1 MSTHLILTILMKFKN
16 ILFLTTLTASYSWIQ
31 SSFAQDIENTNKD
44 IQELQPFE
52 ATAQQNPVD
61 LGMPTVS
68 VKIDQEDLE
77 KINFINPEDALKYSP
92 NINVRKRFI
101 GDQNGV
107 LSIRGNSVFQNA
119 RTLVFADGVNLT
131 DLLFNRWNG
140 SPKWQIISPDEVQ
153 SVEIYYGPY
162 SAQYSGNSMNGVVNY
177 FTKMPIEKE
186 GVIRASYFS
195 QNYKAYGTDDHF
207 DGYKGFASFGNRSGK
222 FSYYGFYQRLENE
235 SQPQSFVRKVAP
247 DAANGT
253 EIAVTGVFL
262 DKDPGNTDRAVYGA
276 YSFNNTEQDLFKFK
290 GAYDFSDEIRGQFTL
305 GLWNTS
311 LDNDRVDNYLR
322 DAAGNTIWSG
332 DVQYSGLKLSPK
344 SRDWKISQRDR
355 ENLLF
360 GSTLE
365 GTLDD
370 LNFQT
375 YFTYYGILKDK
386 TLTSDE
392 NPSDPSFDGSGRVK
406 DFGNTGWFSYD
417 FKIGQDEFL
426 DDDKLK
432 AYAGFHYSEYEYEV
446 DEFSSTNYIIGLKD
460 GARRNGDGGKTSTPA
475 VYAQADYELSGQL
488 TATLGARA
496 EYWRASEG
504 KDYTGGATFNHP
516 VREENDISPK
526 FSLGY
531 QPNDLWDIKLSLAGA
546 VRYPLVSE
554 LFVGDPDERST
565 VINNPTLNPAE
576 VFAKTLIFER
586 FLEDGM
592 MRLAFF
598 HNDEEDT
605 IFRQR
610 ATTAGGS
617 LTTFVNIDEVLTQG
631 VEFSIQRNG
640 VFSNELDLA
649 FNVSYNDTEIK
660 KNSVD
665 SSIVGNEIPRVP
677 NWRIN
682 LLTTYHL
689 TDNWDTSLGF
699 RHADGAFDDL
709 ANSDTNQ
716 DTYEGIS
723 SFNVWD
729 FKTSYEPMDGL
740 LLSAGVDNIFDEEYW
755 MHHPFPQRTIFLDAK
770 WSF

>member
-1 MSTHLILTILMKFKN
+1 MKLTNLS
-16 ILFLTTLTASYSWIQ
+16 FLAYLLAMHAFGPV
-31 SSFAQDIENTNKD
+31 SFSQEEENSD
-44 IQELQPFE
+44 QEIGELPAFE

-68 VKIDQEDLE
+68 VKLNEEDFQ

-186 GVIRASYFS
+186 GVLRASYFS
-195 QNYKAYGTDDHF
+195 QNYKAYGTDDQF

-235 SQPQSFVRKVAP
+235 SQPQSFVSKL
-247 DAANGT
+247 DTSTNNGT
-253 EIAVTGVFL
+253 LVTGAFQDL
-262 DKDPGNTDRAVYGA
+262 DPKNRTRAILGA
-276 YSFNNTEQDLFKFK
+276 YGFNESKQDLFKFK

-322 DAAGNTIWSG
+322 DGLGNTFWDGNITYNG
-332 DVQYSGLKLSPK
+332 MRLKTS
-344 SRDWKISQRDR
+344 SSDWKVSQRDR

-360 GSTLE
+360 GSTFE

-386 TLTSDE
+386 TLTSNHNPLDPAFDE
-392 NPSDPSFDGSGRVK
+392 TGRVK
-406 DFGNTGWFSYD
+406 DFGDTGWFSYD
-417 FKIGQDEFL
+417 LKVGQDEFAGNE
-426 DDDKLK
+426 KLN
-432 AYAGFHYSEYEYEV
+432 AFAGLHYSAYEYEV
-446 DEFSSTNYIIGLKD
+446 DEFKSSDYANGLMD
-460 GARRNGDGGKTSTPA
+460 GSRRNGDGGKTATPA
-475 VYAQADYELSGQL
+475 IYAQADYEVADLW
-488 TATLGARA
+488 TATLGARL

-504 KDYTGGATFNHP
+504 KTYDRSTAITHYHP
-516 VREENDISPK
+516 VREEEDLSPK
-526 FSLGY
+526 FSLAY
-531 QPNDLWDIKLSLAGA
+531 NPDEDWNLRLSLAKA

-554 LFVGDPDERST
+554 LFVGDPNERST
-565 VINNPTLNPAE
+565 VINNPTLKPAE
-576 VFAKTLIFER
+576 AFAKTFIFER
-586 FLEDGM
+586 SLEDGM

-598 HNDEEDT
+598 HNDETDT

-610 ATTAGGS
+610 ASTTSGS
-617 LTTFVNIDEVLTQG
+617 LNTFVNIDEVLTQG
-631 VEFSIQRNG
+631 VEFSLQRTG
-640 VFSNELDLA
+640 VLSDALDVS
-649 FNVSYNDTEIK
+649 FNASYNDTEIR
-660 KNSVD
+660 KNSVKP
-665 SSIVGNEIPRVP
+665 SIVGNEIPRVP
-677 NWRIN
+677 QWRVN
-682 LLTTYHL
+682 LLATYHL
-689 TDNWDTSLGF
+689 SEQWDASLGF
-699 RHADGAFDDL
+699 RHADGSFNELD
-709 ANSDTNQ
+709 NSDTNQ
-716 DTYEGIS
+716 NTYEGIS
-723 SFNVWD
+723 SLSVWD
-729 FKTSYEPMDGL
+729 LKTSYEPRDGL
-740 LLSAGVDNIFDEEYW
+740 LLSAGIDNLFDEEYW
-755 MHHPFPQRTIFLDAK
+755 MHHPFPQRTFFLDAK
-770 WSF
+770 WSL

>member
-1 MSTHLILTILMKFKN
+1 MKLKK
-16 ILFLTTLTASYSWIQ
+16 LSFLSYFTAMIAFATLTFSQ
-31 SSFAQDIENTNKD
+31 ENENTD
-44 IQELQPFE
+44 QEIEELPAFE

-68 VKIDQEDLE
+68 VKLNEKDFQ

-177 FTKMPIEKE
+177 FTKIPVEKE
-186 GVIRASYFS
+186 SVLRASYFS
-195 QNYKAYGTDDHF
+195 QNYKAYGTDDQF

-235 SQPQSFVRKVAP
+235 SQPQSFVRKLSP
-247 DAANGT
+247 GPANGT
-253 EIAVTGVFL
+253 ETSVTGVFQDL
-262 DKDPGNTDRAVYGA
+262 DPYNDARAILGA
-276 YSFNNTEQDLFKFK
+276 YHLKETRQDLFKIK
-290 GAYDFSDEIRGQFTL
+290 GSYDFSDEIRGQFTL
-305 GLWNTS
+305 GFWDTQDDEN
-311 LDNDRVDNYLR
+311 RVENYLR
-322 DAAGNTIWSG
+322 DGAGNTVWSG
-332 DVQYSGLKLSPK
+332 DIRYDGLTVNTRSG
-344 SRDWKISQRDR
+344 DWKVSQRDR

-365 GTLDD
+365 GNLDD

-375 YFTYYGILKDK
+375 YFTYYGILNDK

-406 DFGNTGWFSYD
+406 DFGDTGWFSYD
-417 FKIGQDEFL
+417 LKIGQDEF
-426 DDDKLK
+426 
-432 AYAGFHYSEYEYEV
+432 AGNERLNAFAGLHYSAYEYEV
-446 DEFSSTNYIIGLKD
+446 DEFSSTDYANGLMD

-475 VYAQADYELSGQL
+475 LYAQADYELTEEW
-488 TATLGARA
+488 TATLGARL

-504 KDYTGGATFNHP
+504 KTYDRSTAITHYHP
-516 VREENDISPK
+516 LREEEDLSPK
-526 FSLGY
+526 FSLAYNPGEDW
-531 QPNDLWDIKLSLAGA
+531 DLRVSLAKA

-554 LFVGDPDERST
+554 LFVGDPNERST
-565 VINNPTLNPAE
+565 VINNPTLKPAE

-586 FLEDGM
+586 SLEDGM

-598 HNDEEDT
+598 HNDETDT
-605 IFRQR
+605 IFRQI
-610 ATTAGGS
+610 ATTPSGP
-617 LTTFVNIDEVLTQG
+617 LNTFVNIDEVLTQG
-631 VEFSIQRNG
+631 VEFSLQRAG
-640 VFSNELDLA
+640 VLSEALEVS
-649 FNVSYNDTEIK
+649 FNTSYNDTEIR
-660 KNSVD
+660 KNSVKP
-665 SSIVGNEIPRVP
+665 SIVGNEIPRVP
-677 NWRIN
+677 QWRVN
-682 LLTTYHL
+682 LLATYHL
-689 TDNWDTSLGF
+689 SEQWDASLGF
-699 RHADGAFDDL
+699 RHADGSFNELD
-709 ANSDTNQ
+709 NSDTNQ
-716 DTYEGIS
+716 NTYEGIS
-723 SFNVWD
+723 SLSVWD
-729 FKTSYEPMDGL
+729 LKTSYEPRDGL
-740 LLSAGVDNIFDEEYW
+740 LLSAGIDNLFDEEYW
-755 MHHPFPQRTIFLDAK
+755 MHHPFPKRTFFLDAK